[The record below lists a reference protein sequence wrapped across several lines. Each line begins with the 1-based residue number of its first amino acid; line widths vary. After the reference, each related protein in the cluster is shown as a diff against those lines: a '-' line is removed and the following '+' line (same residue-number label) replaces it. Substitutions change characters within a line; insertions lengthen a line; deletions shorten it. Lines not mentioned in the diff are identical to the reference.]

1 MIKPE
6 AVLTIHWRNQTALQK
21 QEANNPPRPC
31 RHLISKTTIAPR
43 PDSWVL
49 AKQKIIPKFDSWISK
64 IYYNQIMIQW
74 VLHSSFRDFTDI
86 YLNDNILTTSELQK
100 QAEVDILQ
108 RHWELFWGTL
118 VTYHRQMT
126 LEFRQIRQKQNRLVL
141 KYTHLHSCSYHVK
154 KKTKSNDNNTINRFG
169 VIKAKIFKLSNFY
182 ILLFLF

>member
-1 MIKPE
+1 
-6 AVLTIHWRNQTALQK
+6 
-21 QEANNPPRPC
+21 
-31 RHLISKTTIAPR
+31 
-43 PDSWVL
+43 
-49 AKQKIIPKFDSWISK
+49 
-64 IYYNQIMIQW
+64 MIQW

-108 RHWELFWGTL
+108 RHWELFCGTL

-154 KKTKSNDNNTINRFG
+154 KKKTKSNDNNTINRFG
-169 VIKAKIFKLSNFY
+169 VINAKIFNCQIFIYFY
-182 ILLFLF
+182 FFFKW